1 MDNQA
6 IPKQKNMARG
16 IMLPGL
22 KLYHPAIVKK
32 QPAAS
37 TKTDLWT
44 MEYDRKPRDRPTQL

>member
-16 IMLPGL
+16 IMLRGL
-22 KLYHPAIVKK
+22 KLYHPATVKK

-44 MEYDRKPRDRPTQL
+44 MEYDRKPGDRPT

>member
-16 IMLPGL
+16 IMLHGL

-32 QPAAS
+32 QHAAS
-37 TKTDLWT
+37 TERDLWT
-44 MEYDRKPRDRPTQL
+44 MEHDRKPRDKPIQL

>member
-16 IMLPGL
+16 IMLHGL
-22 KLYHPAIVKK
+22 KLYLLAIVKK

-37 TKTDLWT
+37 TKRDLWT
-44 MEYDRKPRDRPTQL
+44 MEHDRKPRDKPIQL